1 MSKRV
6 HANDGLSSNGKKA
19 LEAAGFQVTTESV
32 PQEKLATYLNSEG
45 VDVLLVRSATKV
57 RKDLIDACPGLR
69 MIGRGGVGMDNIDK
83 EHATSKGVTVFNTPA
98 SSSISVA
105 ELVMAHLFALM
116 RGLHEAN
123 RQMPTRGAT
132 DFKELKKTFEK
143 GQELRGKTLG
153 IIGFGRIGQ
162 WTARYAIG
170 AGMNVVVNDNT
181 SGTHQLAVPLG
192 GGHSIASVSIEHV
205 PLDELLKRS
214 DAISLHVPAQPDGR
228 AVIGAEQLA
237 HMKDG
242 AVLVNTAR
250 GGSVDEDALLAAL
263 ESGKLRAAALDVF
276 VNEPT
281 PRVDILARHNI
292 SLTPHIG
299 AATSEAQGRIGEEIA
314 SIIIEHYAKA
324 GAMPDSRQVGA

>member
-19 LEAAGFQVTTESV
+19 LEAAGFTVTTESV
-32 PQEKLATYLNSEG
+32 PQDQLTAYINKEG

-57 RKDLIDACPGLR
+57 RKDLIDACTGLR
-69 MIGRGGVGMDNIDK
+69 MVGRGGVGMDNIDK
-83 EHATSKGVTVFNTPA
+83 AYAEGKGITVFNTPA

-105 ELVMAHLFALM
+105 ELVMAHLFSLM

-123 RQMPTRGAT
+123 RHMPLRGAT
-132 DFKELKKTFEK
+132 DFKELKKTYEK
-143 GQELRGKTLG
+143 GTEVRGKTLG

-170 AGMNVVVNDNT
+170 AGMNVVVNDNRN
-181 SGTHQLAVPLG
+181 GAHQLAIPLG
-192 GGHSIASVSIEHV
+192 GGHTVAAVSIEHV
-205 PLDELLKRS
+205 PLDELLMRS
-214 DAISLHVPAQPDGR
+214 DAISLHVPAQSDGKP
-228 AVIGAEQLA
+228 VLGAAELA
-237 HMKDG
+237 RMKDG

-263 ESGKLRAAALDVF
+263 KSGKLRAAALDVF

-281 PRVDILARHNI
+281 PRTDILAQPNI

-299 AATSEAQGRIGEEIA
+299 AATSEAQGRIGDEIA
-314 SIIIEHYAKA
+314 GIVIEHFAKA
-324 GAMPDSRQVGA
+324 GVGA